1 MDIEKTLDS
10 PTLHGGDSTVDDR
23 DDKINASGH
32 VQELDRS
39 FSVWSICCIGIM
51 NNNAWA
57 SGGGSLILALY
68 NGGGPGVLYG
78 LTAATFFYAFIGL
91 SLAELASAIPS
102 SANVYHWA
110 SVTAGPKWGRLCS
123 WFGGW
128 WNSLAWIFGTSSV
141 CLFGA
146 NSAVAMYSLY
156 HPEYVPERWH
166 IFLAFLG
173 ITWFD
178 NLLVMVG
185 QRFLGRVAHASGVL
199 CIAFLFVTVMV
210 CAIMPSQTGAGYAS
224 NSFVWADFSNLTGYS
239 SSGFVFLAGMLNGA
253 YAIGTTDGVCH
264 LCEEIPNP
272 RVNVPKGIAAQL
284 GAGFLTTFV
293 FFVAILYGITSLD
306 DVYNTIIVS
315 LPLAAMYQQATRSNA
330 GTMGLLFIFL
340 LDFLVAIPGAYV
352 VCGRMLWTL
361 ARDDATPTSG
371 WLRHV
376 SGRWR
381 NPLHAQ
387 IVCGICVTILGCI
400 YIASDTAFNAFVGTF
415 AILTTLS
422 YLSAILPHLLT
433 ARKYV
438 RPGPFW
444 MPSPYGPIVL
454 GVASAYIIVF
464 NIIYMFPYSMPFD
477 AETMNYSCVLVGGI
491 TILLSLGYVWKRKH
505 GYIGPQVA
513 FDGRDDV
520 LVGIVGLSTEEEKA
534 SRKVMGPES

>member
-1 MDIEKTLDS
+1 MDIEKTPQP
-10 PTLHGGDSTVDDR
+10 PTLHGGGSPVEDR
-23 DDKINASGH
+23 DDKINSSGH

-78 LTAATFFYAFIGL
+78 LMAATFFYAFIGL

-102 SANVYHWA
+102 SANVYQWA

-156 HPEYVPERWH
+156 HPDYVPERWH

-178 NLLVMVG
+178 NLLVMFG
-185 QRFLGRVAHASGVL
+185 QRFLARVANASGML
-199 CIAFLFVTVMV
+199 CIAFLIITVMV

-284 GAGFLTTFV
+284 GAGFLTTFL
-293 FFVAILYGITSLD
+293 FFVAI
-306 DVYNTIIVS
+306 VS
-315 LPLAAMYQQATRSNA
+315 PLS
-330 GTMGLLFIFL
+330 
-340 LDFLVAIPGAYV
+340 
-352 VCGRMLWTL
+352 
-361 ARDDATPTSG
+361 
-371 WLRHV
+371 RHAK
-376 SGRWR
+376 S
-381 NPLHAQ
+381 
-387 IVCGICVTILGCI
+387 
-400 YIASDTAFNAFVGTF
+400 
-415 AILTTLS
+415 ILTSFTC
-422 YLSAILPHLLT
+422 H
-433 ARKYV
+433 
-438 RPGPFW
+438 F
-444 MPSPYGPIVL
+444 
-454 GVASAYIIVF
+454 
-464 NIIYMFPYSMPFD
+464 
-477 AETMNYSCVLVGGI
+477 
-491 TILLSLGYVWKRKH
+491 
-505 GYIGPQVA
+505 
-513 FDGRDDV
+513 
-520 LVGIVGLSTEEEKA
+520 
-534 SRKVMGPES
+534 

>member
-1 MDIEKTLDS
+1 MDIEKTPKAAALRE
-10 PTLHGGDSTVDDR
+10 GDAAVDNH
-23 DDKINASGH
+23 DDKTNINLVITSAGH

-78 LTAATFFYAFIGL
+78 LMAATFFYAFIGL

-102 SANVYHWA
+102 SANIYHWA

-156 HPEYVPERWH
+156 HPDYVPERWH
-166 IFLAFLG
+166 IFFAFLG

-178 NLLVMVG
+178 NLLVMFG
-185 QRFLGRVAHASGVL
+185 QRFLARVANASGIL
-199 CIAFLFVTVMV
+199 CIAFLLITVMV

-272 RVNVPKGIAAQL
+272 RINVPKGIAAQL
-284 GAGFLTTFV
+284 GAGFLTTFL
-293 FFVAILYGITSLD
+293 FFVAI
-306 DVYNTIIVS
+306 VS
-315 LPLAAMYQQATRSNA
+315 Q
-330 GTMGLLFIFL
+330 
-340 LDFLVAIPGAYV
+340 
-352 VCGRMLWTL
+352 
-361 ARDDATPTSG
+361 
-371 WLRHV
+371 RHRH
-376 SGRWR
+376 SQ
-381 NPLHAQ
+381 PKSA
-387 IVCGICVTILGCI
+387 
-400 YIASDTAFNAFVGTF
+400 AFNF
-415 AILTTLS
+415 L
-422 YLSAILPHLLT
+422 
-433 ARKYV
+433 
-438 RPGPFW
+438 
-444 MPSPYGPIVL
+444 
-454 GVASAYIIVF
+454 
-464 NIIYMFPYSMPFD
+464 
-477 AETMNYSCVLVGGI
+477 C
-491 TILLSLGYVWKRKH
+491 
-505 GYIGPQVA
+505 
-513 FDGRDDV
+513 
-520 LVGIVGLSTEEEKA
+520 
-534 SRKVMGPES
+534 